1 MREPRNRVVQV
12 RRFGGPDGLEVVDAP
27 LPQAGRGEVRVRMLA
42 SGLEYTDVVIRR
54 HLYPQT
60 MRRRPPF
67 VLGYDV
73 VGEIDQLG
81 DGVSGFQLGDRVAD
95 LTVIGSN
102 ATYCTLRVD
111 RLTRVPAGVDAAE
124 AAALILSWT
133 TAYQLLHRAARVQRG
148 QRALVQGAAGGQ
160 RCEPEKRHS
169 GKAAAFGLAAQ
180 AIRDL
185 PIGERGKDQHQ
196 RRHHPE

>member
-1 MREPRNRVVQV
+1 M
-12 RRFGGPDGLEVVDAP
+12 VDAP
-27 LPQAGRGEVRVRMLA
+27 LPQAGQGEVRVRMLA

-95 LTVIGSN
+95 LTVLGSN
-102 ATYCTLRVD
+102 AAYCS
-111 RLTRVPAGVDAAE
+111 PG
-124 AAALILSWT
+124 
-133 TAYQLLHRAARVQRG
+133 
-148 QRALVQGAAGGQ
+148 
-160 RCEPEKRHS
+160 
-169 GKAAAFGLAAQ
+169 
-180 AIRDL
+180 
-185 PIGERGKDQHQ
+185 
-196 RRHHPE
+196 